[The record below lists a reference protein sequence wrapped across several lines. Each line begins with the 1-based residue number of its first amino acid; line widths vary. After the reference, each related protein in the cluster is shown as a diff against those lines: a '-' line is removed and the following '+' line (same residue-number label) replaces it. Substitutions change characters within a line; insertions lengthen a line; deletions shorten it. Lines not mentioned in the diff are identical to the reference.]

1 MRYMG
6 DLNEK
11 TKDELIK
18 ELEELQQENKL
29 LKSLYEKDTVA
40 YKQSE
45 KALQESENRF
55 RLILENMP
63 ILLNAFDEKGNF
75 IVWNK
80 ACEEVTGYLAD
91 EIINNPKAM
100 ELFYSD
106 PEYRK
111 KVWNSS
117 SDRNNENNIYD
128 LTSKEGKIKTIEWFD
143 IFHRITIP
151 GWASWG
157 LGQDI
162 TERKQSEKALL
173 ESENNYRLLLNLA
186 PDAFL
191 QGNEKG
197 NFIMANKKA
206 ALLSGY
212 TNEELLTMNIKE
224 LFQPSLL
231 NQIPLRYDLLDKGET
246 IIIERELTR
255 KDGSRITIE
264 MNSRKMPNN
273 TYQSFAR
280 DITERKKIE
289 KILQDIIDKNPI
301 SIQTV
306 DKEGLSLT
314 VNSAHTK
321 LFGAVPP
328 PYYCIFNDTQLLK
341 QGLGEMLFRA
351 KNGEVI
357 HFPAFYYNAH
367 DFSAD
372 FPDVPV
378 WISMIIFPIIGS
390 DNNPERYV
398 LMHDDITEQR
408 LAELKLIEK
417 NKEYEAL
424 NEELRQTNDELFI
437 AKEKAEGN
445 EKQFQKVVDNFPDGI
460 IAIHD
465 AEFRYIFVE
474 GRGLKDI
481 GLTKEMLLNKKPQE
495 VFPSEFGEL
504 LDYHICNAFKGI
516 EATFDINLGKYF
528 FNETVLPL
536 KSENGKITQV
546 LGIINNITKHKTAEQ
561 ELIKAKEK
569 AEESEINLIE
579 KNKEYESL
587 NEELKQTND
596 ELVIAKEKAEESD
609 RLKSAFLANMSHE
622 IRTPMNGILGF
633 AGLLKEQT
641 LTGEAQ
647 NEFIGIIEKSGA
659 RMLNIINDIVD
670 ISKIESGQMKISIS
684 ETNVNEQIEYIYTFF
699 KPEIERKK
707 LTFSFKSILSK
718 NEAIIKTDREK
729 IYAILTNLIKNAIK
743 FTDKGSIE
751 FGYDLVKTQQT
762 SVLQF
767 FVKDSGVGIP
777 KDRRQAIFERFIQ
790 ADISDKRA
798 YQGAGLGLSITKA
811 YVGMLGGE
819 IWVESEEQKGSTFHF
834 TIPYNIGSENKF
846 AIKNINLDLETVS
859 EFRKLKI
866 LIAED
871 DEASDMFITI
881 SLKKYSYEILHAK
894 TGIEAVDI
902 CRNNP
907 VIDLIMMDIQ
917 MFEMDGYEATK
928 QIRQFNKDIII
939 IAQTA
944 YALSGDKEK
953 IIAAGCN
960 DYISKPLNKNLLNT
974 LIEKHFNK

>member
-1 MRYMG
+1 MG

-18 ELEELQQENKL
+18 ELQELQQENKL
-29 LKSLYEKDTVA
+29 LKALYEKDIA
-40 YKQSE
+40 AHKQSE
-45 KALQESENRF
+45 NALLESENRF

-80 ACEEVTGYLAD
+80 ACEDVTGYLAD

-106 PEYRK
+106 DEYRE

-117 SDRNNENNIYD
+117 LDINNENNIYN
-128 LTSKEGKIKTIEWFD
+128 LISKEGKIKTIEWFD

-151 GWASWG
+151 GWTSWG

-173 ESENNYRLLLNLA
+173 ESERNYRLLLDLA
-186 PDAFL
+186 PDAFF

-197 NFIMANKKA
+197 DFIMVNKKA
-206 ALLSGY
+206 VLLSGY
-212 TNEELLTMNIKE
+212 TNKELLTMNIKE

-255 KDGSRITIE
+255 KDGLKIALE

-280 DITERKKIE
+280 DITDRKKTE

-301 SIQTV
+301 SIQIT
-306 DKEGLSLT
+306 DKEGFSLS

-328 PYYCIFNDTQLLK
+328 SYYCIFNDSQLLN
-341 QGLGEMLFRA
+341 QGLENLLLRA
-351 KNGEVI
+351 KNGETI

-390 DNNPERYV
+390 DNNPERFV

-408 LAELKLIEK
+408 LSELKLIEK

-424 NEELRQTNDELFI
+424 NEELLQTNNELFI
-437 AKEKAEGN
+437 AKEKAEEN

-460 IAIHD
+460 IVIMD
-465 AEFRYIFVE
+465 TEFRYVFAE

-481 GLTKEMLLNKKPQE
+481 GLTKEMLLNKKPKDI
-495 VFPSEFGEL
+495 FPSKFREL
-504 LDYHICNAFKGI
+504 LELHINNAFKGI

-528 FNETVLPL
+528 FTETVLPL

-546 LGIINNITKHKTAEQ
+546 LGVINNITKHKTAEQ

-569 AEESEINLIE
+569 AEESEISLIE
-579 KNKEYESL
+579 KNKEYEAL
-587 NEELKQTND
+587 NEELRQTND
-596 ELVIAKEKAEESD
+596 ELFIAKEKAEESD

-633 AGLLKEQT
+633 ASLLKEQT
-641 LTGEAQ
+641 LTGKVQ
-647 NEFIGIIEKSGA
+647 TEFINIIEKSGA

-670 ISKIESGQMKISIS
+670 ISKIESGQMKMSVS
-684 ETNVNEQIEYIYTFF
+684 ETNVNEHIEYIYTFF
-699 KPEIERKK
+699 KPEVDKK
-707 LTFSFKSILSK
+707 GLSLYFKSILSK
-718 NEAIIKTDREK
+718 NEAIIKTDSEK

-777 KDRRQAIFERFIQ
+777 KDRQHAIFERFVQ
-790 ADISDKRA
+790 ADIGDKRA

-819 IWVESEEQKGSTFHF
+819 IWVKSEEQKGSTFYF
-834 TIPYNIGSENKF
+834 TIPYNTGDSNNKF
-846 AIKNINLDLETVS
+846 TIKNINLEIKTIS
-859 EFRKLKI
+859 EFRKIKI

-871 DEASDMFITI
+871 DEASDMFIT
-881 SLKKYSYEILHAK
+881 SLLKKYSNEIIHAK

-907 VIDLIMMDIQ
+907 DIDLIMMDIQ

-953 IIAAGCN
+953 VIAVGCN
-960 DYISKPLNKNLLNT
+960 DYISKPLNKNLLHT
-974 LIEKHFNK
+974 LIEKYFNK